1 MRNLLVFY
9 TVLIISPG
17 WAQQPKFGFVEDQSI
32 LEKLPAVREVQ
43 RILDQETA
51 IWEKTFRD
59 RQSSLKVYLD
69 SITAAE
75 SSLANTREALAKAGE
90 QTPVEETAA
99 APEEQD
105 SSSVPL
111 DSVALPSEVKEPET
125 PAEQAGDVDTLLLR
139 QDLLRLERKLER
151 KKKETVAFY
160 RKIYGENG
168 ILERRNAE
176 LSQSILERIHNS
188 VTDICGREGTDM
200 VFDASILLFVDQDL
214 NLTEQVLESLGVGEQ
229 QTR

>member
-1 MRNLLVFY
+1 M
-9 TVLIISPG
+9 
-17 WAQQPKFGFVEDQSI
+17 I

-43 RILDQETA
+43 RILDKETA
-51 IWEKTFRD
+51 IWEQSFKD
-59 RQSSLKVYLD
+59 RQSSLKVCLD
-69 SITAAE
+69 SVTAAE
-75 SSLANTREALAKAGE
+75 SALASTREALKEVGE

-111 DSVALPSEVKEPET
+111 DSAALLPEVKEPET
-125 PAEQAGDVDTLLLR
+125 PAEQAGDADTLLLR

-160 RKIYGENG
+160 REIYGENG

-176 LSQSILERIHNS
+176 LSQSILERIHNK
-188 VTDICGREGTDM
+188 VIDICGREGTDM
-200 VFDASILLFVDQDL
+200 VFDASILLFVDQKL